1 MRLRG
6 YEISLAGDGELGFQT
21 KELAFRGAVQLPL
34 FRSGVSSIAVGDGT
48 GGRQCA
54 QHELVGDDDMRAHLA
69 CKLERRRAIA
79 GDVDLVLGCERAR
92 EGISIRVVV
101 VDNE

>member
-1 MRLRG
+1 
-6 YEISLAGDGELGFQT
+6 
-21 KELAFRGAVQLPL
+21 
-34 FRSGVSSIAVGDGT
+34 
-48 GGRQCA
+48 
-54 QHELVGDDDMRAHLA
+54 MRAHLA